1 MRSDHGLVTADIQV
15 SAAGLTPERVL
26 SRLEWCVIRRLDGRL
41 QGDYRTLFRGPG
53 IDVADLREYQPYDDV
68 RHIDWNVT
76 ARTGVPHVREYDE
89 DREVTT
95 WLLLD
100 RSPSMGFGPI
110 ERRKHQVVAEV
121 AATMAQLLT
130 RSGNRIGAVLFDAGI
145 EQTIAPSHG
154 RNQVLR
160 ILSAVM
166 QEPGSR
172 QAAAPAGRRTWLRRR
187 RNRADL
193 RAAASAP
200 QITDLGGPLRAAFG
214 IARRRSLVVIVS
226 DFVSKPGWGRP
237 LALLARRHDVLPI
250 QVMDRRESELPDVG
264 MVYVEDAE
272 TGEQIFVNTSDTA
285 FQRRL
290 RAAADA
296 RQAALVEAARSAG
309 TDLYTVGTDED
320 LVRAIARIADLR
332 KRARRGSQHA
342 SQQSLRGP
350 R

>member
-1 MRSDHGLVTADIQV
+1 MNQAIAAG
-15 SAAGLTPERVL
+15 AAGLTPERVL
-26 SRLEWCVIRRLDGRL
+26 SRLEWRVIRRLDGRL

-76 ARTGVPHVREYDE
+76 ARTGLPHVRVYDE

-110 ERRKHQVVAEV
+110 ERRKHQVVVDV

-130 RSGNRIGAVLFDAGI
+130 RGGNRIGAVLFDAGI
-145 EQTIAPSHG
+145 EQTIPPRHG

-160 ILSAVM
+160 ILSALM
-166 QEPGSR
+166 QEPHSR
-172 QAAAPAGRRTWLRRR
+172 QQAQPARRR
-187 RNRADL
+187 RSLL
-193 RAAASAP
+193 RPRPVISSPVP
-200 QITDLGGPLRAAFG
+200 QTTDLAEPLRGTFG
-214 IARRRSLVVIVS
+214 IARRRSLIIIVS
-226 DFVSKPGWGRP
+226 DFVAQPGWERP

-250 QVMDRRESELPDVG
+250 QVMDPRESELPAAG

-272 TGEQIFVNTSDTA
+272 TGEQIFVNTSDPA

-290 RAAADA
+290 RAAADE
-296 RQAALVEAARSAG
+296 RQAALTEAARSAG
-309 TDLYTVGTDED
+309 TDLFTVGTDED
-320 LVRAIARIADLR
+320 LVRAIARIAELR
-332 KRARRGSQHA
+332 RRARLGS
-342 SQQSLRGP
+342 P
-350 R
+350 RRQR